1 MHRPAALTALTAL
14 TIITAS
20 GQAAAPPVSAF
31 AALPEISAVN
41 LSPDGRRL
49 LIMRAIEE
57 THHPVVLDIATGKSS
72 LVMAANPVEFL
83 FNWCRWASDR
93 RIICSI
99 RRYDTLQA
107 SQIDASR
114 YRYYRDGRTT
124 FTRML
129 AVDSDGTNVLEL
141 IRAPVNRGSGD
152 LKWNPVDQ
160 DNIRDWLPDDPDH
173 VIVQL
178 AREERTRPSL
188 YRLNIHNNRLT
199 RIRRYHDSVYD
210 WYVDRKGV
218 VRFATGFRNT
228 TPVAF
233 SVEKKQLRELDLTAL
248 SADNPLLLPHVIRV
262 SGDGTKIYFLSYHEG
277 GHRALYQADAATG
290 KNIEPLFRDPDFDVF
305 STLLSHTDTYD
316 LQLLHYLRDDVATHW
331 FDKALEA
338 KLAEAHR
345 TLEKVHTRVLVMDS
359 DRAQNRFVFTAEGPA
374 SPPSYYLYDHGE
386 QSMRLI
392 GHAYPQLTGVIE
404 PKTIRYPARDGY
416 QIPAILTVPEGTGP
430 HPTILFPHGGPN
442 SRDAP
447 HFHYWT
453 QYFISRGYAVLQ
465 PNFRGSTGYGAAH
478 LAAGFEQW
486 GLRMQQDVMDGLDWL
501 IEQKITD
508 PDRVCVVGS
517 SYGGYVA
524 LVAAFKTPDL
534 IRCAVSFA
542 GVTDLAGLKVR
553 VNEFDLG
560 ELALARIQSGPAM
573 DANSPLRRVDSIDV
587 PLLIV
592 HGDMDRSVMIEQS
605 RDLAAALEKSG
616 KTYTYIEQP
625 DGDHFLS
632 IARHRL
638 QFFQA
643 MDEFLARYLR

>member
-1 MHRPAALTALTAL
+1 MHRIAAFSAFMMIALT
-14 TIITAS
+14 

-31 AALPEISAVN
+31 AALPEISAVK
-41 LSPDGRRL
+41 LSPDGRKL

-57 THHPVVLDIATGKSS
+57 THHPVVLDMESGKSN
-72 LVMAANPVEFL
+72 LVMAANPEEFL
-83 FNWCRWASDR
+83 FNWCDWASDR

-129 AVDSDGTNVLEL
+129 AVDSDGGNVLQL
-141 IRAPVNRGSGD
+141 IKAPVNRGSGD
-152 LKWNPVDQ
+152 IKWNPVDQ
-160 DNIRDWLPDDPDH
+160 DNIRSWLPDDPDH
-173 VIVQL
+173 VIVAL
-178 AREERTRPSL
+178 AREERTRPSV

-210 WYVDRKGV
+210 WHVDRKGV

-233 SVEKKQLRELDLTAL
+233 SVENKQIREIDLSAL
-248 SADNPLLLPHVIRV
+248 SADNALLLPNVIGL
-262 SGDGTKIYFLSYHEG
+262 SGDGSKIYFSSYHEG
-277 GHRALYQADAATG
+277 GHRSLYQADATTG
-290 KNIEPLFRDPDFDVF
+290 ANIEPLFRDPEFDVF
-305 STLLSHTDTYD
+305 GSLLSHPDTAS

-331 FDKALEA
+331 FDKSLEA
-338 KLAEAHR
+338 KLADAHLALQK
-345 TLEKVHTRVLVMDS
+345 TYTRVKVIDF
-359 DRAQNRFVFTAEGPA
+359 DRSQNRFVFEAEGPT
-374 SPPSYYLYDHGE
+374 SPPGYYLYDHTE

-392 GHAYPQLTGVIE
+392 GITYPDLTELVE
-404 PKTIRYPARDGY
+404 SKTIRYPARDGY
-416 QIPAILTVPEGTGP
+416 QIPAILTVPGGTGP
-430 HPTILFPHGGPN
+430 HPTILYPHGGPN
-442 SRDAP
+442 LRDTP
-447 HFHYWT
+447 HFDYWT
-453 QYFISRGYAVLQ
+453 QYFVSRGYAVLQ
-465 PNFRGSTGYGAAH
+465 PNFRGSTGYGAEH

-501 IEQKITD
+501 VKQNITD
-508 PDRVCVVGS
+508 PGRVCVVGG

-524 LVAAFKTPDL
+524 LVAAFKTPNL

-542 GVTDLAGLKVR
+542 GVTDLAGLKER
-553 VNEFDLG
+553 VNYFDLG
-560 ELALARIQSGPAM
+560 ELALARIQSGVAM
-573 DANSPLRRVDSIDV
+573 DANSPLRRVDDIGV

-605 RDLAAALEKSG
+605 RDFVSALEKAG
-616 KTYTYIEQP
+616 KTYTYIEQT

-638 QFFQA
+638 QLFQA
-643 MDEFLARYLR
+643 MDEFLVRYLH